1 MHNTARFHAVCFAI
15 YVVLVFH
22 CIVWCITEIPSELLA
37 NGKNGMCCSLC
48 INHNVHTHT
57 HSAHTPQHR
66 LLQYFECNWSVSR
79 SAWCICESMRTRH
92 IRGTKNCRYGCKQS
106 TTSYVCWLVGSTR
119 IGMSAFQHTL
129 THTHLTSMW
138 QRIAWKFHQ
147 KKCIEKPKP
156 YHLCQYS
163 TRQNTI
169 AGHHLAITWPRTNIA
184 HYTLSTGGVC
194 GDGALC
200 YGMCI
205 CLVRSFMLDDNW
217 TWCLTVVE
225 KRLSLFGN

>member
-1 MHNTARFHAVCFAI
+1 
-15 YVVLVFH
+15 
-22 CIVWCITEIPSELLA
+22 
-37 NGKNGMCCSLC
+37 MCCSLC
-48 INHNVHTHT
+48 INHNVHIHT

-169 AGHHLAITWPRTNIA
+169 AGHHLATTWPRTLHTIHCLRA
-184 HYTLSTGGVC
+184 VCVVMEHYAMACVFASF
-194 GDGALC
+194 APLC
-200 YGMCI
+200 SMI
-205 CLVRSFMLDDNW
+205 IEHDAWLLLKND
-217 TWCLTVVE
+217 
-225 KRLSLFGN
+225 